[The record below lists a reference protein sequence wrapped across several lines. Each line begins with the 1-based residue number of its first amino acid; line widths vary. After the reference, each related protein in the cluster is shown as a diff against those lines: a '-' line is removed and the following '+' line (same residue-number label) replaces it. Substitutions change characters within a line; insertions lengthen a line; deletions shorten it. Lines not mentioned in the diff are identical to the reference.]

1 LIYKDYLVLGAS
13 GFLGSQFARTLNGNS
28 LLHINRVNGSLSD
41 RDFVQFNLDDD
52 DFYPLHELFQKY
64 SFKTVINC
72 IADADIE
79 NCEKNAERAYFL
91 NSLLPKRLAKFS
103 ESQKFKLIQ
112 ISTDAVFDGKT
123 SFRGESDTPI
133 PSNVYGRSKL
143 KGEQEVLQHSN
154 NSLIARVNFVGH
166 SERKTTLLD
175 FIFRNLRN
183 KQKIVGYT
191 NIYFTPLVIN
201 QTVSAILE
209 LERLSACGVYHVA
222 GKERLSKYDFA
233 RLVCEVWNLDSSY
246 LSAAPYTSTIPRAMD
261 LSLDT
266 SKIEDLGIA
275 FPNIVDSLHEYRQAI
290 IGDLE

>member
-1 LIYKDYLVLGAS
+1 M
-13 GFLGSQFARTLNGNS
+13 
-28 LLHINRVNGSLSD
+28 
-41 RDFVQFNLDDD
+41 
-52 DFYPLHELFQKY
+52 
-64 SFKTVINC
+64 INC

-91 NSLLPKRLAKFS
+91 NSLLPKKLAEFS
-103 ESQKFKLIQ
+103 ESHNFKLIQ

-133 PSNVYGRSKL
+133 PPNVYGRSKL

-154 NSLIARVNFVGH
+154 NCLIARVNFVGH

-175 FIFRNLRN
+175 FIFRNLRD
-183 KQKIVGYT
+183 KQKIIGYT

-222 GKERLSKYDFA
+222 GKERLSKYEFA
-233 RLVCEVWNLDSSY
+233 RLVCEVWDLDSSF

-266 SKIEDLGIA
+266 SKIENLGIA
-275 FPNIVDSLHEYRQAI
+275 FPNIVDSLHEYRRI
-290 IGDLE
+290 TIGDLE

>member
-1 LIYKDYLVLGAS
+1 MIYKDYLVLGAS

-28 LLHINRVNGSLSD
+28 LLHINRVNDSLSD
-41 RDFVQFNLDDD
+41 RDFVQFNLEDD

-79 NCEKNAERAYFL
+79 NCEKNAERAYSL

-103 ESQKFKLIQ
+103 ESHNFKLIQ
-112 ISTDAVFDGKT
+112 ISTDAVFDGTT

-154 NSLIARVNFVGH
+154 NSLVARVNFVGH

-175 FIFRNLRN
+175 FIFRSLRD
-183 KQKIVGYT
+183 KQNIIGYS
-191 NIYFTPLVIN
+191 NIFFTPLVIN

-209 LERLSACGVYHVA
+209 LERLSACGIYHVA
-222 GKERLSKYDFA
+222 GKERLSKYEFA
-233 RLVCEVWNLDSSY
+233 RLVCEVWDLDSNY
-246 LSAAPYTSTIPRAMD
+246 LSAAPYTSKIPRALD

-266 SKIEDLGIA
+266 SKMEVHGIA
-275 FPNIVDSLHEYRQAI
+275 FPNIVDSLHEYRQSI
-290 IGDLE
+290 VGDLK

>member
-1 LIYKDYLVLGAS
+1 MIYKDYLVLGAS

-79 NCEKNAERAYFL
+79 NCEKNAERAYSL

-103 ESQKFKLIQ
+103 ESHNFKLIQ

-133 PSNVYGRSKL
+133 PSNVYGQSKL
-143 KGEQEVLQHSN
+143 KGEEEVLQHSN

-166 SERKTTLLD
+166 SEKKETLLD
-175 FIFRNLRN
+175 FIFRNLRD
-183 KQKIVGYT
+183 KQKIIGYT

-222 GKERLSKYDFA
+222 GKERLSKYEFA
-233 RLVCEVWNLDSSY
+233 RLVCEVWDLDSSY

-266 SKIEDLGIA
+266 SKMEDLGIA
-275 FPNIVDSLHEYRQAI
+275 FPNIVDSLHEYRQTI